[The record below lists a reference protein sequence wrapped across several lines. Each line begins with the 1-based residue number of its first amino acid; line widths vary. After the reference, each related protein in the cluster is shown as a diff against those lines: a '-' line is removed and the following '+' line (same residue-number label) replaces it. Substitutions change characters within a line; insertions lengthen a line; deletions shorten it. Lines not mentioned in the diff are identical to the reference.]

1 MIKRPN
7 GKCVTCRE
15 LALYGTNFI
24 PKHCEAHKTE
34 EDQNLVEQECVSCHL
49 VMVLDK
55 NNKCEYCNPETFQ
68 SARLAKQNA
77 LMDYLDARGLPG
89 TSTDVMVNNGDCGK
103 ERPDRVYE
111 YPDKVVVVE
120 CDEHQ
125 HKDRQ
130 CLCEQTRMINIAQG
144 YGGLPVYFI
153 RWNPDDYNPANDKKE
168 PELLTRRHK
177 LAGDVIRDIQNGK
190 MKLPCNGLVYAI
202 YLYYDEWDGFA
213 NETWKVLLE
222 MELGYSRP

>member
-55 NNKCEYCNPETFQ
+55 TNKCEYCNPEAFQ
-68 SARLAKQNA
+68 SAKLAKQKA

-111 YPDKVVVVE
+111 YPDKIVVVE
-120 CDEHQ
+120 CDEDQ
-125 HKDRQ
+125 HKYRQ
-130 CLCEQTRMINIAQG
+130 CVCEQTRMINIAQG

-153 RWNPDDYNPANDKKE
+153 RWNPDDYNPSNDKKE
-168 PELLTRRHK
+168 PEILMKRHK
-177 LAGDVIRDIQNGK
+177 LVADFIRDIQNGK
-190 MKLPCNGLVYAI
+190 VVLPTSLVSAI
-202 YLYYDEWDGFA
+202 YLYYDEWDGLA

-222 MELGYSRP
+222 MEQC